1 MGTEYFFAKSKT
13 LIELA
18 RLLVLLSLKFCKEKG
33 TMIEQLNEIYLLAF

>member
-18 RLLVLLSLKFCKEKG
+18 RLLEILLSLKFCKEKG
-33 TMIEQLNEIYLLAF
+33 TDD